1 MQRFFAIAFTLATLV
16 GALGATLPVAAQAP
30 KFQLNRDDCV
40 AIIGNTLADRMQHD
54 AWLETYIYALHPEH
68 DLVFRNLGYPGDE
81 LKERIR
87 EESFGSPD
95 QWLTKVKADVVFCF
109 FGYNEALKGDAGLDG
124 FRKDLG
130 EVIDGMLAQKYNGE
144 SAPRLVFFSP
154 IAHENVKSPHLPD
167 GSANNASLA
176 KYTAAMR
183 EICQAKS
190 IPFVDLFTP
199 TQRLYETAK
208 APLTIN
214 GIHLSE
220 DGGRE
225 LARVIAAELFGSAE
239 PKLAADQLAKLR
251 DAIQQRNYEWFSRYR
266 VVDGYNVFGGRSKL
280 AWFGQSNADVMI
292 REMEIFD
299 VKTANRDRLV
309 WATARGSEHIVKD
322 DNLPP
327 ELAVQTNKPGDRAD
341 GSFTYLGGEA
351 AISKMKVGTGMK
363 INLFASEEMFPEL
376 IKPVQMAVGPDG
388 HLYASVWPSYPHWN
402 PTKPRTDRI
411 ISLRDDNGDGVA
423 DKCVI
428 FADELNSVTGFEFWG
443 GGMIVAALP
452 ELWFLKDT
460 DGDGKADYRVRML
473 QGMSSADSHHSAN
486 AMLLGPDG
494 WLYWSRGIFNIAAI
508 ETPTKTFRSG
518 ASGVHRFNPRTFEM
532 EFHFPI
538 GPNPHGDV
546 FDQWGYQ
553 FANDGTSGTGSYV
566 NIGKGIANKQWFEKR
581 VRPVAATGLLSS
593 SHFPPEN
600 QGNFLIC
607 NTIGVLGVLQHK
619 IEYNGADI
627 VAKEIE
633 PIVLSDDPNFRPSD
647 VEIGAD
653 GALYISD
660 WQNAIIGHMQ
670 HNMRDPNRDDK
681 HGRIYRVTYP
691 GRPLVE
697 PVRFV
702 GKSIQEVCNGF
713 YAKENATRYRAR
725 IELSGRKS
733 EDVLREVNAWAAR
746 CDVSKP
752 DDAQALLEC
761 LWVMEEHRMP
771 QPELLA
777 TVFKAAEP
785 RVRAAAIRTLGHWS
799 KSVPQWRQLLLAAAA
814 DESPL
819 VRAEAVKSA
828 VEFPADEAAEAIFV
842 AATRPTDPELDAV
855 LKFASNQMS
864 IPQQLE
870 KLVAGGKALS
880 PAATSYA
887 VKNGSPEVLKNLP
900 PSAEVFD
907 AILSRQ
913 DVPADVLGRAID
925 GIAKL
930 KNADALGIAMQMLAT
945 RDQGDSPAAVL
956 GVGQWLASRPPATLA
971 KVVNQ
976 AESLAADGK
985 HGSTRQIAFN
995 LLMTATD
1002 SGDRALSIASRK
1014 PERMP
1019 ELLTSIGSVP
1029 SEGLR
1034 AKLYPIVR
1042 SIINGSAASAGSDL
1056 STQSGLN
1063 VDYFEPEPANVAI
1076 ETLAALKPAM
1086 SGVVPQVT
1094 LDVPKR
1100 PRTEHYALRL
1110 SGSLD
1115 VPKAGNYN
1123 FFLSSDDGSR
1133 LYIDNKMLI
1142 NHDGPH
1148 GMDAKSAKVDLPA
1161 GRVPFTL
1168 TYMNIT
1174 GGFGLQLEWAGPG
1187 VKREVVPAARFF
1199 TAGGEDS
1206 LQQVAIRT
1214 LSRIPGYETEKW
1226 NDLTSLIKS
1235 GQSRAA
1241 AISILKS
1248 IPDDKRP
1255 GERLGDLADN
1265 LVAYLS
1271 DMPAALRT
1279 GPAAAEAIE
1288 LVRSLATRLPKE
1300 RADELAKRLDNLD
1313 VRVIAIGTVQERMI
1327 FDKEQIAIQAGRP
1340 VEFRFSN
1347 SDFMPHNFVIVQQ
1360 GALQEIG
1367 EMAEATALAADA
1379 KTRHYVPTSPKVML
1393 ASRLLESNQS
1403 QSLLFEA
1410 PKEPGIYPY
1419 VCTYPGHWRRMYG
1432 ALYVVADLEQYNAD
1446 PAGYLAAN
1454 PMEFKDELLKFI
1466 SRNTEW
1472 KYDDLIGKVA
1482 TLPEGRSFEVGR
1494 NLFKVAN
1501 CVACHQF
1508 GGEGYA
1514 LGPDLTKM
1522 EPDKQT
1528 VQHILRSIVEPS
1540 QAIDDKYRSYAFLLD
1555 SGKLVTGTV
1564 VEENDDVVKI
1574 LTDPLNVR
1582 EPTVLSKDEIEERS
1596 KSQVSIMPAGLLNKL
1611 TEEEIVDLVAYIVAK
1626 GDKKNPIF
1634 GHDHDH

>member
-1 MQRFFAIAFTLATLV
+1 
-16 GALGATLPVAAQAP
+16 
-30 KFQLNRDDCV
+30 
-40 AIIGNTLADRMQHD
+40 
-54 AWLETYIYALHPEH
+54 
-68 DLVFRNLGYPGDE
+68 
-81 LKERIR
+81 
-87 EESFGSPD
+87 
-95 QWLTKVKADVVFCF
+95 
-109 FGYNEALKGDAGLDG
+109 
-124 FRKDLG
+124 
-130 EVIDGMLAQKYNGE
+130 
-144 SAPRLVFFSP
+144 
-154 IAHENVKSPHLPD
+154 
-167 GSANNASLA
+167 
-176 KYTAAMR
+176 
-183 EICQAKS
+183 
-190 IPFVDLFTP
+190 
-199 TQRLYETAK
+199 
-208 APLTIN
+208 
-214 GIHLSE
+214 
-220 DGGRE
+220 
-225 LARVIAAELFGSAE
+225 
-239 PKLAADQLAKLR
+239 
-251 DAIQQRNYEWFSRYR
+251 
-266 VVDGYNVFGGRSKL
+266 
-280 AWFGQSNADVMI
+280 
-292 REMEIFD
+292 
-299 VKTANRDRLV
+299 
-309 WATARGSEHIVKD
+309 
-322 DNLPP
+322 
-327 ELAVQTNKPGDRAD
+327 
-341 GSFTYLGGEA
+341 
-351 AISKMKVGTGMK
+351 
-363 INLFASEEMFPEL
+363 
-376 IKPVQMAVGPDG
+376 
-388 HLYASVWPSYPHWN
+388 
-402 PTKPRTDRI
+402 
-411 ISLRDDNGDGVA
+411 
-423 DKCVI
+423 
-428 FADELNSVTGFEFWG
+428 
-443 GGMIVAALP
+443 
-452 ELWFLKDT
+452 
-460 DGDGKADYRVRML
+460 
-473 QGMSSADSHHSAN
+473 
-486 AMLLGPDG
+486 
-494 WLYWSRGIFNIAAI
+494 
-508 ETPTKTFRSG
+508 
-518 ASGVHRFNPRTFEM
+518 
-532 EFHFPI
+532 
-538 GPNPHGDV
+538 
-546 FDQWGYQ
+546 
-553 FANDGTSGTGSYV
+553 
-566 NIGKGIANKQWFEKR
+566 
-581 VRPVAATGLLSS
+581 
-593 SHFPPEN
+593 
-600 QGNFLIC
+600 
-607 NTIGVLGVLQHK
+607 
-619 IEYNGADI
+619 
-627 VAKEIE
+627 
-633 PIVLSDDPNFRPSD
+633 
-647 VEIGAD
+647 
-653 GALYISD
+653 
-660 WQNAIIGHMQ
+660 
-670 HNMRDPNRDDK
+670 
-681 HGRIYRVTYP
+681 
-691 GRPLVE
+691 
-697 PVRFV
+697 
-702 GKSIQEVCNGF
+702 
-713 YAKENATRYRAR
+713 
-725 IELSGRKS
+725 
-733 EDVLREVNAWAAR
+733 
-746 CDVSKP
+746 
-752 DDAQALLEC
+752 
-761 LWVMEEHRMP
+761 
-771 QPELLA
+771 
-777 TVFKAAEP
+777 
-785 RVRAAAIRTLGHWS
+785 
-799 KSVPQWRQLLLAAAA
+799 
-814 DESPL
+814 
-819 VRAEAVKSA
+819 
-828 VEFPADEAAEAIFV
+828 
-842 AATRPTDPELDAV
+842 
-855 LKFASNQMS
+855 
-864 IPQQLE
+864 
-870 KLVAGGKALS
+870 
-880 PAATSYA
+880 
-887 VKNGSPEVLKNLP
+887 
-900 PSAEVFD
+900 
-907 AILSRQ
+907 
-913 DVPADVLGRAID
+913 
-925 GIAKL
+925 
-930 KNADALGIAMQMLAT
+930 
-945 RDQGDSPAAVL
+945 
-956 GVGQWLASRPPATLA
+956 
-971 KVVNQ
+971 
-976 AESLAADGK
+976 
-985 HGSTRQIAFN
+985 
-995 LLMTATD
+995 
-1002 SGDRALSIASRK
+1002 
-1014 PERMP
+1014 
-1019 ELLTSIGSVP
+1019 
-1029 SEGLR
+1029 
-1034 AKLYPIVR
+1034 
-1042 SIINGSAASAGSDL
+1042 
-1056 STQSGLN
+1056 
-1063 VDYFEPEPANVAI
+1063 
-1076 ETLAALKPAM
+1076 M

-1340 VEFRFSN
+1340 IEFRFSN

>member
-1 MQRFFAIAFTLATLV
+1 
-16 GALGATLPVAAQAP
+16 
-30 KFQLNRDDCV
+30 
-40 AIIGNTLADRMQHD
+40 
-54 AWLETYIYALHPEH
+54 
-68 DLVFRNLGYPGDE
+68 
-81 LKERIR
+81 
-87 EESFGSPD
+87 
-95 QWLTKVKADVVFCF
+95 
-109 FGYNEALKGDAGLDG
+109 
-124 FRKDLG
+124 
-130 EVIDGMLAQKYNGE
+130 
-144 SAPRLVFFSP
+144 
-154 IAHENVKSPHLPD
+154 
-167 GSANNASLA
+167 
-176 KYTAAMR
+176 
-183 EICQAKS
+183 
-190 IPFVDLFTP
+190 
-199 TQRLYETAK
+199 
-208 APLTIN
+208 
-214 GIHLSE
+214 
-220 DGGRE
+220 
-225 LARVIAAELFGSAE
+225 
-239 PKLAADQLAKLR
+239 
-251 DAIQQRNYEWFSRYR
+251 
-266 VVDGYNVFGGRSKL
+266 
-280 AWFGQSNADVMI
+280 
-292 REMEIFD
+292 
-299 VKTANRDRLV
+299 
-309 WATARGSEHIVKD
+309 
-322 DNLPP
+322 
-327 ELAVQTNKPGDRAD
+327 
-341 GSFTYLGGEA
+341 
-351 AISKMKVGTGMK
+351 
-363 INLFASEEMFPEL
+363 
-376 IKPVQMAVGPDG
+376 
-388 HLYASVWPSYPHWN
+388 
-402 PTKPRTDRI
+402 
-411 ISLRDDNGDGVA
+411 
-423 DKCVI
+423 
-428 FADELNSVTGFEFWG
+428 
-443 GGMIVAALP
+443 
-452 ELWFLKDT
+452 
-460 DGDGKADYRVRML
+460 
-473 QGMSSADSHHSAN
+473 
-486 AMLLGPDG
+486 
-494 WLYWSRGIFNIAAI
+494 
-508 ETPTKTFRSG
+508 
-518 ASGVHRFNPRTFEM
+518 
-532 EFHFPI
+532 
-538 GPNPHGDV
+538 
-546 FDQWGYQ
+546 
-553 FANDGTSGTGSYV
+553 
-566 NIGKGIANKQWFEKR
+566 
-581 VRPVAATGLLSS
+581 
-593 SHFPPEN
+593 
-600 QGNFLIC
+600 
-607 NTIGVLGVLQHK
+607 
-619 IEYNGADI
+619 
-627 VAKEIE
+627 
-633 PIVLSDDPNFRPSD
+633 
-647 VEIGAD
+647 
-653 GALYISD
+653 
-660 WQNAIIGHMQ
+660 
-670 HNMRDPNRDDK
+670 
-681 HGRIYRVTYP
+681 
-691 GRPLVE
+691 
-697 PVRFV
+697 
-702 GKSIQEVCNGF
+702 
-713 YAKENATRYRAR
+713 
-725 IELSGRKS
+725 
-733 EDVLREVNAWAAR
+733 
-746 CDVSKP
+746 
-752 DDAQALLEC
+752 
-761 LWVMEEHRMP
+761 
-771 QPELLA
+771 
-777 TVFKAAEP
+777 
-785 RVRAAAIRTLGHWS
+785 
-799 KSVPQWRQLLLAAAA
+799 
-814 DESPL
+814 
-819 VRAEAVKSA
+819 
-828 VEFPADEAAEAIFV
+828 
-842 AATRPTDPELDAV
+842 
-855 LKFASNQMS
+855 
-864 IPQQLE
+864 
-870 KLVAGGKALS
+870 
-880 PAATSYA
+880 
-887 VKNGSPEVLKNLP
+887 
-900 PSAEVFD
+900 
-907 AILSRQ
+907 
-913 DVPADVLGRAID
+913 
-925 GIAKL
+925 
-930 KNADALGIAMQMLAT
+930 
-945 RDQGDSPAAVL
+945 
-956 GVGQWLASRPPATLA
+956 
-971 KVVNQ
+971 
-976 AESLAADGK
+976 
-985 HGSTRQIAFN
+985 
-995 LLMTATD
+995 
-1002 SGDRALSIASRK
+1002 
-1014 PERMP
+1014 
-1019 ELLTSIGSVP
+1019 
-1029 SEGLR
+1029 
-1034 AKLYPIVR
+1034 
-1042 SIINGSAASAGSDL
+1042 
-1056 STQSGLN
+1056 
-1063 VDYFEPEPANVAI
+1063 
-1076 ETLAALKPAM
+1076 M

>member
-1 MQRFFAIAFTLATLV
+1 
-16 GALGATLPVAAQAP
+16 
-30 KFQLNRDDCV
+30 
-40 AIIGNTLADRMQHD
+40 
-54 AWLETYIYALHPEH
+54 
-68 DLVFRNLGYPGDE
+68 
-81 LKERIR
+81 
-87 EESFGSPD
+87 
-95 QWLTKVKADVVFCF
+95 
-109 FGYNEALKGDAGLDG
+109 
-124 FRKDLG
+124 
-130 EVIDGMLAQKYNGE
+130 
-144 SAPRLVFFSP
+144 
-154 IAHENVKSPHLPD
+154 
-167 GSANNASLA
+167 
-176 KYTAAMR
+176 
-183 EICQAKS
+183 
-190 IPFVDLFTP
+190 
-199 TQRLYETAK
+199 
-208 APLTIN
+208 
-214 GIHLSE
+214 
-220 DGGRE
+220 
-225 LARVIAAELFGSAE
+225 
-239 PKLAADQLAKLR
+239 
-251 DAIQQRNYEWFSRYR
+251 
-266 VVDGYNVFGGRSKL
+266 
-280 AWFGQSNADVMI
+280 
-292 REMEIFD
+292 
-299 VKTANRDRLV
+299 
-309 WATARGSEHIVKD
+309 
-322 DNLPP
+322 
-327 ELAVQTNKPGDRAD
+327 
-341 GSFTYLGGEA
+341 
-351 AISKMKVGTGMK
+351 
-363 INLFASEEMFPEL
+363 
-376 IKPVQMAVGPDG
+376 
-388 HLYASVWPSYPHWN
+388 
-402 PTKPRTDRI
+402 
-411 ISLRDDNGDGVA
+411 
-423 DKCVI
+423 
-428 FADELNSVTGFEFWG
+428 
-443 GGMIVAALP
+443 
-452 ELWFLKDT
+452 
-460 DGDGKADYRVRML
+460 
-473 QGMSSADSHHSAN
+473 
-486 AMLLGPDG
+486 
-494 WLYWSRGIFNIAAI
+494 
-508 ETPTKTFRSG
+508 
-518 ASGVHRFNPRTFEM
+518 
-532 EFHFPI
+532 
-538 GPNPHGDV
+538 
-546 FDQWGYQ
+546 
-553 FANDGTSGTGSYV
+553 
-566 NIGKGIANKQWFEKR
+566 
-581 VRPVAATGLLSS
+581 
-593 SHFPPEN
+593 
-600 QGNFLIC
+600 
-607 NTIGVLGVLQHK
+607 
-619 IEYNGADI
+619 
-627 VAKEIE
+627 
-633 PIVLSDDPNFRPSD
+633 
-647 VEIGAD
+647 
-653 GALYISD
+653 
-660 WQNAIIGHMQ
+660 
-670 HNMRDPNRDDK
+670 
-681 HGRIYRVTYP
+681 
-691 GRPLVE
+691 
-697 PVRFV
+697 
-702 GKSIQEVCNGF
+702 
-713 YAKENATRYRAR
+713 
-725 IELSGRKS
+725 
-733 EDVLREVNAWAAR
+733 
-746 CDVSKP
+746 
-752 DDAQALLEC
+752 
-761 LWVMEEHRMP
+761 
-771 QPELLA
+771 
-777 TVFKAAEP
+777 
-785 RVRAAAIRTLGHWS
+785 
-799 KSVPQWRQLLLAAAA
+799 
-814 DESPL
+814 
-819 VRAEAVKSA
+819 
-828 VEFPADEAAEAIFV
+828 
-842 AATRPTDPELDAV
+842 
-855 LKFASNQMS
+855 
-864 IPQQLE
+864 
-870 KLVAGGKALS
+870 
-880 PAATSYA
+880 
-887 VKNGSPEVLKNLP
+887 
-900 PSAEVFD
+900 
-907 AILSRQ
+907 
-913 DVPADVLGRAID
+913 
-925 GIAKL
+925 
-930 KNADALGIAMQMLAT
+930 
-945 RDQGDSPAAVL
+945 
-956 GVGQWLASRPPATLA
+956 
-971 KVVNQ
+971 
-976 AESLAADGK
+976 
-985 HGSTRQIAFN
+985 
-995 LLMTATD
+995 
-1002 SGDRALSIASRK
+1002 
-1014 PERMP
+1014 
-1019 ELLTSIGSVP
+1019 
-1029 SEGLR
+1029 
-1034 AKLYPIVR
+1034 
-1042 SIINGSAASAGSDL
+1042 
-1056 STQSGLN
+1056 
-1063 VDYFEPEPANVAI
+1063 
-1076 ETLAALKPAM
+1076 
-1086 SGVVPQVT
+1086 
-1094 LDVPKR
+1094 VPKR

-1115 VPKAGNYN
+1115 VPKAGNYT

>member
-1 MQRFFAIAFTLATLV
+1 
-16 GALGATLPVAAQAP
+16 
-30 KFQLNRDDCV
+30 
-40 AIIGNTLADRMQHD
+40 
-54 AWLETYIYALHPEH
+54 
-68 DLVFRNLGYPGDE
+68 
-81 LKERIR
+81 
-87 EESFGSPD
+87 
-95 QWLTKVKADVVFCF
+95 
-109 FGYNEALKGDAGLDG
+109 
-124 FRKDLG
+124 
-130 EVIDGMLAQKYNGE
+130 
-144 SAPRLVFFSP
+144 
-154 IAHENVKSPHLPD
+154 
-167 GSANNASLA
+167 
-176 KYTAAMR
+176 
-183 EICQAKS
+183 
-190 IPFVDLFTP
+190 
-199 TQRLYETAK
+199 
-208 APLTIN
+208 
-214 GIHLSE
+214 
-220 DGGRE
+220 
-225 LARVIAAELFGSAE
+225 
-239 PKLAADQLAKLR
+239 
-251 DAIQQRNYEWFSRYR
+251 
-266 VVDGYNVFGGRSKL
+266 
-280 AWFGQSNADVMI
+280 
-292 REMEIFD
+292 
-299 VKTANRDRLV
+299 
-309 WATARGSEHIVKD
+309 
-322 DNLPP
+322 
-327 ELAVQTNKPGDRAD
+327 
-341 GSFTYLGGEA
+341 
-351 AISKMKVGTGMK
+351 
-363 INLFASEEMFPEL
+363 
-376 IKPVQMAVGPDG
+376 
-388 HLYASVWPSYPHWN
+388 
-402 PTKPRTDRI
+402 
-411 ISLRDDNGDGVA
+411 
-423 DKCVI
+423 
-428 FADELNSVTGFEFWG
+428 
-443 GGMIVAALP
+443 
-452 ELWFLKDT
+452 
-460 DGDGKADYRVRML
+460 
-473 QGMSSADSHHSAN
+473 
-486 AMLLGPDG
+486 
-494 WLYWSRGIFNIAAI
+494 
-508 ETPTKTFRSG
+508 
-518 ASGVHRFNPRTFEM
+518 
-532 EFHFPI
+532 
-538 GPNPHGDV
+538 
-546 FDQWGYQ
+546 
-553 FANDGTSGTGSYV
+553 
-566 NIGKGIANKQWFEKR
+566 
-581 VRPVAATGLLSS
+581 
-593 SHFPPEN
+593 
-600 QGNFLIC
+600 
-607 NTIGVLGVLQHK
+607 
-619 IEYNGADI
+619 
-627 VAKEIE
+627 
-633 PIVLSDDPNFRPSD
+633 
-647 VEIGAD
+647 
-653 GALYISD
+653 
-660 WQNAIIGHMQ
+660 
-670 HNMRDPNRDDK
+670 
-681 HGRIYRVTYP
+681 
-691 GRPLVE
+691 
-697 PVRFV
+697 
-702 GKSIQEVCNGF
+702 
-713 YAKENATRYRAR
+713 
-725 IELSGRKS
+725 
-733 EDVLREVNAWAAR
+733 
-746 CDVSKP
+746 
-752 DDAQALLEC
+752 
-761 LWVMEEHRMP
+761 
-771 QPELLA
+771 
-777 TVFKAAEP
+777 
-785 RVRAAAIRTLGHWS
+785 
-799 KSVPQWRQLLLAAAA
+799 
-814 DESPL
+814 
-819 VRAEAVKSA
+819 
-828 VEFPADEAAEAIFV
+828 
-842 AATRPTDPELDAV
+842 
-855 LKFASNQMS
+855 
-864 IPQQLE
+864 
-870 KLVAGGKALS
+870 
-880 PAATSYA
+880 
-887 VKNGSPEVLKNLP
+887 
-900 PSAEVFD
+900 
-907 AILSRQ
+907 
-913 DVPADVLGRAID
+913 
-925 GIAKL
+925 
-930 KNADALGIAMQMLAT
+930 
-945 RDQGDSPAAVL
+945 
-956 GVGQWLASRPPATLA
+956 
-971 KVVNQ
+971 
-976 AESLAADGK
+976 
-985 HGSTRQIAFN
+985 
-995 LLMTATD
+995 
-1002 SGDRALSIASRK
+1002 
-1014 PERMP
+1014 
-1019 ELLTSIGSVP
+1019 
-1029 SEGLR
+1029 
-1034 AKLYPIVR
+1034 
-1042 SIINGSAASAGSDL
+1042 
-1056 STQSGLN
+1056 
-1063 VDYFEPEPANVAI
+1063 
-1076 ETLAALKPAM
+1076 M

-1115 VPKAGNYN
+1115 VPKAGNYT